1 MSTILST
8 TFGATVTINGT
19 TYAVSNNES
28 ITLTGEDAVLQ
39 TVNVPTSETTLANLG
54 SLGPGSINDLAFGV
68 IINRDGTNFV
78 RLRISDT
85 GGATA
90 DIKLKAGEAFL
101 LHSRDLS
108 VSATE
113 GAFASFSSI
122 DNIKAQA
129 DTAACDVEILLAY

>member
-1 MSTILST
+1 MATLSS
-8 TFGATVTINGT
+8 ALSASVEINGT
-19 TYAVSNNES
+19 TYSLVNNES
-28 ITLTGEDAVLQ
+28 ITLTNDDVVHQ
-39 TVNVPTSETTLANLG
+39 VYSVPTSETVLGNLG
-54 SLGPGSINDLAFGV
+54 SLGAGSINDLAFGV

-129 DTAACDVEILLAY
+129 DTAACDVELLLAY